1 MADENAIAKLE
12 AIANLTQTVAQL
24 QKQVDHSFSSYVMDI
39 NNFWIIVGAILV
51 VWMQAGFGMLEAG
64 GVRAKNVSNILFK
77 NLMEICTGA
86 IVFWAVGYA
95 FAFGEPSGAFIGY
108 GNFAL
113 SRWRDG
119 YSEYPNPSTGEYVSQ
134 YPFFF
139 FQMTFAAT
147 GASIISGAVA
157 ERCAINAYFIYSLF
171 VVGWIYPVIAHWV
184 WSHSGW
190 LSAFN
195 SDPWPCGSTLECNG
209 MIDFAGSG
217 VVHLVGGCCAL
228 VAAYMIGPRAG
239 RFTKDRQG
247 NTVVNPIPGHSN
259 VLTALGTFILW
270 MGWYGFNGASAL
282 CMAKGCSNVVG
293 KVMVNTT
300 LSPSFAGWVTCLI
313 SKAKSHYDVP
323 HTCNGILAGLV
334 AVTAGCGTV
343 EPWGACAIGTV
354 AAFVYMGAVHLIEN
368 ILYIDDPLCAI
379 AIHCFNGAWGLLA
392 VGIFSSDQGIAWAYG
407 RDNNGFSSGLQ
418 LLTQFVGMVCIAA
431 WSFSTCALLFFC
443 MGRVMELRVS
453 VEKQKTGLDLAEHG
467 GAAYNPDQDVD
478 ADQDEAREL
487 EQFKAQATNPDP
499 ENREVIAPQ

>member
-1 MADENAIAKLE
+1 MTDEVEKAKE
-12 AIANLTQTVAQL
+12 AIANLTKTVEEL
-24 QKQVDHSFSSYVMDI
+24 QSSLDDGGFPSYASDI

-86 IVFWAVGYA
+86 IVFWTVGYA
-95 FAFGEPSGAFIGY
+95 FAFGEPAGDFIGY

-119 YSEYPNPSTGEYVSQ
+119 SSQYGDSSQ

-157 ERCAINAYFIYSLF
+157 ERCAINTYFIYSLF

-184 WSHSGW
+184 WSSQGW

-195 SDPWPCGSTLECNG
+195 DHPWPCGTTKECNG

-217 VVHLVGGCCAL
+217 VVHMVGGCCAM

-270 MGWYGFNGASAL
+270 MGWYGFNGASSL
-282 CMAKGCSNVVG
+282 CMAKGCSNLVG

-300 LSPSFAGWVTCLI
+300 LAPSFAGWVTCMI

-334 AVTAGCGTV
+334 AVTAGCATV

-354 AAFVYMGAVHLIEN
+354 AAFVYMGAVHLIDN
-368 ILYIDDPLCAI
+368 IMHIDDPLCAI

-392 VGIFSSDQGIAWAYG
+392 VGIFSSDQGIAYAYG

-418 LLTQFVGMVCIAA
+418 LLTQFVGLVCIAA
-431 WSFSTCALLFFC
+431 WSFSTCGFLFFC
-443 MGRVMELRVS
+443 MRRIMEVRVS
-453 VEKQKTGLDLAEHG
+453 LEKQKTGLDLAEHG
-467 GAAYNPDQDVD
+467 GAAYNQDQEDG
-478 ADQDEAREL
+478 DQQEAREL
-487 EQFKAQATNPDP
+487 EQFKAQATNPDA
-499 ENREVIAPQ
+499 ENREIIAPQ